1 MAIDDAPDSLGDL
14 VEITASDRKLLGWRG
29 LMKKVAHQGRV
40 LFTCRRELEV
50 VMLTVDEY
58 KTLVKASHAA
68 DRMNASALELLRK
81 QFDER
86 LSALKS
92 PDAGHRLREVSNTV
106 TKLGGMVKAGTSF

>member
-1 MAIDDAPDSLGDL
+1 
-14 VEITASDRKLLGWRG
+14 
-29 LMKKVAHQGRV
+29 MKKVAHQGRA
-40 LFTCRRELEV
+40 LFTCRREPQA

-68 DRMNASALELLRK
+68 DRMNASALELRK
-81 QFDER
+81 QFDEH

-92 PDAGHRLREVSNTV
+92 PDAGHLLREVSNTV